1 MPEPTSNN
9 LSFYVR
15 YQFWILLIL
24 AGLLRSFPIISI
36 PFNWLESYF
45 HEISHGLAALLS
57 GGKII
62 RIQLFLDGAGL
73 CTSQGGNRFITS
85 FMGYT
90 GAAVWGA
97 IIYQLA
103 RQHLMFARGVCVTIL
118 LLLLTSCILWTQD
131 LLTLFILII
140 LILIFSLKLKLA
152 DNGVLQKIIQLVGL
166 TVLLNALMSPFY
178 LIDGR
183 ALGDGAALSELTLIP
198 EIIWVA
204 IWFSIG
210 FGLLILLAKTNNRR
224 RMNP

>member
-1 MPEPTSNN
+1 MTESTSNN
-9 LSFYVR
+9 SSFFSR
-15 YQFWILLIL
+15 YQFWILLVL
-24 AGLLRSFPIISI
+24 AGTLRSFPIVSV

-73 CTSQGGNRFITS
+73 CTSQGGSRLFTS
-85 FMGYT
+85 FMGYA

-103 RQHLMFARGVCVTIL
+103 RQHLLFARGVCITIL
-118 LLLLTSCILWTQD
+118 LLLIASCIFWTQD
-131 LLTLFILII
+131 LLTLFILTI
-140 LILIFSLKLKLA
+140 LILVFSLKLKLA
-152 DNGVLQKIIQLVGL
+152 DNDALQKVIQLVGL

-183 ALGDGAALSELTLIP
+183 ALGDGATLSELTLVP
-198 EIIWVA
+198 EIIWVV
-204 IWFSIG
+204 IWFAIG
-210 FGLLILLAKTNNRR
+210 SALLVWLAKSTSKMRKKS
-224 RMNP
+224 